1 MIRRLA
7 PLVLLSA
14 ALATALAA
22 GPAAFGRLAL
32 SFGWPSLAHRLLD
45 DPAWQGVALYRA
57 GRFKEADESF
67 AAAGQ
72 RATFSRGNSLARLG
86 DYPLAVAFYD
96 AVLFREPADE
106 EARANRALV
115 ASLYDAVVGEGLD
128 ARGLSIRD
136 LVAKNLLVLA
146 GERADNNRVDAATA
160 HSQGS
165 PMPALAPQQQVNPR
179 FLAHSVVA
187 SRQWLATLE
196 DEPGRYLKLRLA
208 AEHQRRVEQGTAAP
222 PGGDPW

>member
-128 ARGLSIRD
+128 AWRLSIRD
-136 LVAKNLLVLA
+136 LVAK
-146 GERADNNRVDAATA
+146 NRVDAATA

-165 PMPALAPQQQVNPR
+165 PMPAPAPQQQVNPR

-208 AEHQRRVEQGTAAP
+208 AEHRRRAEQGTAAHS
-222 PGGDPW
+222 GGDPW

>member
-136 LVAKNLLVLA
+136 LVAKN
-146 GERADNNRVDAATA
+146 RVDAATA

-165 PMPALAPQQQVNPR
+165 PMPAPAPQQQVNPR